1 MLRQLPA
8 VSDPDLLVGIG
19 TSDDAAVYRLNDD
32 VALVQTVDFF
42 PPIVDDPYVFGEVA
56 AANAL
61 SDVYAMGGAPLLAL
75 NIVAFPTSLPK
86 DILAR
91 ILQGGAAKTRE
102 AGVLI
107 VGGHTVDD
115 AEPKYGLAVTGTV
128 RPGAQVTNA
137 GARPGDTLVLTKPIG
152 SGVVTTAGKQ
162 QAVGQSVLDE
172 AVTVMSTLNDAA
184 SEAMVRV
191 GVNACVDVTGFGLVG
206 HLREMAEG
214 SGVGARV
221 AVGRVPVLDGVRDLL
236 DRGVAP
242 GGTRRNLESTLGA
255 VAWDPSLTEEERL
268 LMCDAQTSGGL
279 LISVPGERAG
289 ELLGELEEGGVETRA
304 VVGSIDERSAMPD
317 GSVVEVVR

>member
-19 TSDDAAVYRLNDD
+19 TADDAAVYRLSDD

-75 NIVAFPTSLPK
+75 NIVAFPASLPK

-137 GARPGDTLVLTKPIG
+137 GARPGDALVLTKPIG

-162 QAVGQSVLDE
+162 QTVDRAVLDE
-172 AVTVMSTLNDAA
+172 AVAVMSTLNDAA
-184 SEAMVRV
+184 SEAMVEV

-206 HLREMAEG
+206 HLREMAEA
-214 SGVGARV
+214 SGVGARLS
-221 AVGRVPVLDGVRDLL
+221 AGRVPVLDGVRDLL

-242 GGTRRNLESTLGA
+242 GGTHRNLESTLGA
-255 VAWDPSLTEEERL
+255 VAWDSSLTEEDRL

-279 LISVPGERAG
+279 LISVPEERAG
-289 ELLGELEEGGVETRA
+289 ELLRALEARGVETRA
-304 VVGSIDERSAMPD
+304 VVGSMAGPSAMPE

>member
-19 TSDDAAVYRLNDD
+19 TADDAAVYRLNDD

-152 SGVVTTAGKQ
+152 SGVITTAGKQ
-162 QAVGQSVLDE
+162 QVVDQSVLDE
-172 AVTVMSTLNDAA
+172 AVEVMSTLNDAA
-184 SEAMVRV
+184 AKAMVRV

-221 AVGRVPVLDGVRDLL
+221 SVGRVPVFDGVRELL

-255 VAWDPSLTEEERL
+255 VAWDSSLTEEERL

-279 LISVPGERAG
+279 LISVPEERAG
-289 ELLGELEEGGVETRA
+289 ELLRELEAGGVETRA
-304 VVGSIDERSAMPD
+304 VVGSVVERSTMPD
-317 GSVVEVVR
+317 GAAIEVVR